1 MQKKLLDG
9 IPKEPRRLRDNIA
22 VWAEFFE
29 LAAKYK
35 AVSLGQGAPDLAPPK
50 FL

>member
-1 MQKKLLDG
+1 MQKKLIDV
-9 IPKEPRRLRDNIA
+9 IPKEPKRLRDNIA

-35 AVSLGQGAPDLAPPK
+35 AVSLG
-50 FL
+50 